1 MGATAGLKL
10 AQAEPV
16 TGPVI
21 SLVQAS
27 IHGGEAAEHE
37 PRPPRQ
43 RTLIRAVI
51 RAPGIP
57 GQDVIVRNVS
67 ERGMRLVS
75 RGICPHVG
83 ERLSISL
90 PDTVLVEGDVRW
102 VRGEEFGIELTADLD
117 LRHLGLTNQR
127 RYASDAGKVIYWL
140 VDVRLRRQN
149 EEQRPQLRSC

>member
-1 MGATAGLKL
+1 MGATASLKR
-10 AQAEPV
+10 AQAEPL
-16 TGPVI
+16 TGAVM
-21 SLVQAS
+21 SLVHAGV
-27 IHGGEAAEHE
+27 HGGEAVEHE
-37 PRPPRQ
+37 PRAPRQ

-102 VRGEEFGIELTADLD
+102 VMGEEFGVELTADLD

-127 RYASDAGKVIYWL
+127 RHASDAGKVIHWL
-140 VDVRLRRQN
+140 VDERLRRQD
-149 EEQRPQLRSC
+149 EEQRAQLRCC